1 MAPKIDIGKA
11 AAQKHSQGVKS
22 KAVKEAQSTKMYA
35 IMDGSPIPCALN
47 DEHGNIT
54 FLNQA
59 FIDTLGYSSNDI
71 PTLDIWWERAYPDER
86 YRQSVIADWNSELAR
101 VKQSGDAFK
110 AMEILITCNDKRT
123 RTFMVGA
130 TELEYDFKNE
140 HLVTLYD
147 LTDIKNLE
155 IMSSQKEHDFEELFE
170 NAEVSIWREDLSDLY
185 VELENLRFD
194 SVELFKQYLQ
204 ENLEFTYGLANK
216 IKVVN
221 VNKATLKMF
230 EVEDKTEFLSNI
242 EKSFGENAISVFIDE
257 ACAIFNNEL
266 IFRSEANF
274 ITSSGRDIT
283 AIISMPI
290 PTTLESSRFVPVSL
304 LDITDRINAEKE
316 FEFHSQI
323 LSNIDEGVYL
333 VKASDGLIVFTNPR
347 FESMFGYDSGE
358 LIGRHVDIV
367 NAPGEKSAKEKATEI
382 IEELNAT
389 GSWQGEIENIKKD
402 GAVFWCKASVSRF
415 DHPKFGVVWVSVHE
429 DISDHKKAQA
439 IIWHQAN
446 FDSVCDLPNRNLFV
460 DRACQEI
467 KNSDRDSLSFS
478 VLFIDLDHFKDV
490 NDTLG
495 HSVGDQLLIE
505 VSQRIRHCVREKDT
519 VSRFGGDEFTVL
531 LTNISHSSEI
541 KPICEKILD
550 SLNHAYI
557 IDGERMF
564 VSASIGVSNFPYD
577 SNSIETLL
585 KYADQAMYLAKY
597 SGRNCVRFFER
608 ELQEEADTKRKLSND
623 LRQALKLKEFELYY
637 QPVVN
642 AKTKKIYKAEALIRW
657 HHPQLGMVSPA
668 YFIPISEKNGLIV
681 DIGNWVFEE
690 AVQLVE
696 TIRESIPDFQINVNK
711 SPVQFEDENHQP
723 NSWIAYLASK
733 NLPGNCICIELTEGV
748 LLTKTKQVEDKLKK
762 LSKAGLML
770 ALDDFGTGYSSLAYI
785 KKFKIDYVKI
795 DISFVQNIEKNEDDY
810 CLCKA
815 IIAMAQSLG
824 LKVVAEGVETTKQS
838 ELLLEAGCD
847 YLQGYLFHR
856 PMTKSKLLEVLKR
869 Q

>member
-1 MAPKIDIGKA
+1 MASKKSLGKTT
-11 AAQKHSQGVKS
+11 QNTQ
-22 KAVKEAQSTKMYA
+22 MYA

-59 FIDTLGYSSNDI
+59 FIDTLGYSLNDI
-71 PTLDIWWERAYPDER
+71 PTLFIWWEKAYPDEL
-86 YRQSVIADWNSELAR
+86 YRQTIIDGWNKELLS
-101 VKQSGDAFK
+101 VKQSGNAFK
-110 AMEILITCNDKRT
+110 AMEILIVCKDNSV
-123 RTFMVGA
+123 RTFMAGA
-130 TELEYDFKNE
+130 AQLEQDFKNE

-147 LTDIKNLE
+147 VTDMKNLE
-155 IMSSQKEHDFEELFE
+155 LISSQKEHDFEELFE
-170 NAEVSIWREDLSDLY
+170 SAEVSIWREDLSALY
-185 VELENLRFD
+185 AELERLDFD
-194 SVELFKQYLQ
+194 AVELFKQYLWD
-204 ENLEFTYGLANK
+204 NLEFTYELASK

-230 EVEDKTEFLSNI
+230 EAEDKTEFLSNI
-242 EKSFGENAISVFIDE
+242 DKSFGDNAISVFIDE
-257 ACAIFNNEL
+257 ACAIFNKDSV
-266 IFRSEANF
+266 FRSEANF
-274 ITSSGRDIT
+274 ITSKGREIT
-283 AIISMPI
+283 AIISMPV
-290 PTTLESSRFVPVSL
+290 PTSLENSRFVPVSL
-304 LDITDRINAEKE
+304 LDITERIRAEKE

-333 VKASDGLIVFTNPR
+333 VKASDGVIVFTNPR
-347 FESMFGYDSGE
+347 FERMFGYEAGE
-358 LIGRHVDIV
+358 LIGKHVDIV
-367 NAPGEKSAKEKATEI
+367 NAPGETTAKAKADEI
-382 IEELNAT
+382 IAELNTT

-402 GAVFWCKASVSRF
+402 GSVFCCKASVSKF

-429 DISDHKKAQA
+429 DISEHKKAQA

-446 FDSVCDLPNRNLFV
+446 FDSVCNLPNRNLFV

-467 KNSDRDSLSFS
+467 KNSHRDALSFS

-495 HSVGDQLLIE
+495 HSIGDQLLIE

-531 LTNISHSSEI
+531 LTNVGRSNEI
-541 KPICEKILD
+541 EPICEQILD
-550 SLNHAYI
+550 SLNKAYY

-564 VSASIGVSNFPYD
+564 VSASIGVSIFPED
-577 SNSIETLL
+577 SENIETLL
-585 KYADQAMYLAKY
+585 KYADQAMYLAKD
-597 SGRNCVRFFER
+597 SGRNCLRFFKP
-608 ELQEEADTKRKLSND
+608 ELQEEANAKRRLSND
-623 LRQALKLKEFELYY
+623 LRQALTSGEFELYY
-637 QPVVN
+637 QPVVD

-668 YFIPISEKNGLIV
+668 DFIPISEKNGLII
-681 DIGNWVFEE
+681 DIGNWVFKE
-690 AVQLVE
+690 AVKFVE
-696 TIRESIPDFQINVNK
+696 VIRERIPSFQINVNK
-711 SPVQFEDENHQP
+711 SPVQFEEGHIKADP
-723 NSWIAYLASK
+723 WISYLIHK
-733 NLPGNCICIELTEGV
+733 GLPGDCICIELTEGV

-762 LSKAGLML
+762 FSQAGLQL

-785 KKFKIDYVKI
+785 KKFKIDYIKI
-795 DISFVQNIEKNEDDY
+795 DISFVRNIDKNEDDY

-838 ELLLEAGCD
+838 ELLLQADCD

-856 PMTKSKLLEVLKR
+856 PMTQSELLNLLIK